1 MLENRNAPSLVQDGR
16 MVSTGEE
23 ATVKEQQGK
32 AKSTHHSKQSP
43 ITRPGDLF
51 RVGEHGDDTGVV
63 EVVDRKEREFYQMKN
78 AVEQIMEYKVQ
89 QR

>member
-32 AKSTHHSKQSP
+32 AKSTTTTSP